1 MSDGEKNA
9 EKNYE
14 TENCIVLSGSDGDLA
29 IPNSHSASKGINPS
43 QPKTYIQIYRQQLTL
58 GPISVRTQGGF
69 EKTTKVRSIM
79 RGGKANKKKK
89 KHRRRRKMIVR
100 KRVYSANTTTVAT
113 IINEGMHKNWKP
125 NQNGSKRTTSR
136 RYKDSNNDTHM
147 LLAAVAVVKNKNMFG
162 DTPRTQPH
170 LRSKI

>member
-1 MSDGEKNA
+1 
-9 EKNYE
+9 
-14 TENCIVLSGSDGDLA
+14 
-29 IPNSHSASKGINPS
+29 
-43 QPKTYIQIYRQQLTL
+43 
-58 GPISVRTQGGF
+58 
-69 EKTTKVRSIM
+69 M

-170 LRSKI
+170 LRSKIQKTQLPGAPASHRYKHTHARRRPPNFERAAGEQRSSCGRAQHEDASVENCLQRLISQGSRQSTATSTLQGAPSSFG